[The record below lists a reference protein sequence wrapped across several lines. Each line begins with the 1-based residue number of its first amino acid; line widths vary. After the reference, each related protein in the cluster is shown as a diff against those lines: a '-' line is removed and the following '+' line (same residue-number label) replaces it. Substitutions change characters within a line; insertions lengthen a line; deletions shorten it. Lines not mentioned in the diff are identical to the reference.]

1 MTESFCQA
9 CQFDRVMASRNISG
23 SSRHDAGDSDS
34 DEVTCL
40 TSTGAAAAG
49 SKARPPRLNYGD
61 RMPFRQ
67 GPRKYIILALLTCPE
82 SLQIS
87 QCDRALL
94 FFNATLENR

>member
-9 CQFDRVMASRNISG
+9 CQFDRVMASRNISD

-40 TSTGAAAAG
+40 TSGVGGVTGAAAAG

-67 GPRKYIILALLTCPE
+67 GPRKHIILA
-82 SLQIS
+82 
-87 QCDRALL
+87 
-94 FFNATLENR
+94 F

>member
-1 MTESFCQA
+1 MSFHKKETEKNELVARPA

-67 GPRKYIILALLTCPE
+67 GPRKYIILAFLTCPE
-82 SLQIS
+82 YLNT
-87 QCDRALL
+87 
-94 FFNATLENR
+94 F

>member
-1 MTESFCQA
+1 MKESFCQA
-9 CQFDRVMASRNISG
+9 RQIDRVMASRNISG

-40 TSTGAAAAG
+40 TSGGGVTGTTAAG

-67 GPRKYIILALLTCPE
+67 GPRKYIILAFLTCPE
-82 SLQIS
+82 YLNT
-87 QCDRALL
+87 
-94 FFNATLENR
+94 F